1 MKPLR
6 WSSFQPILDLLK
18 ETAPPTE
25 QMALRLK
32 LMERDVILPVKG
44 VFVLII
50 TYYLYFSSWFED
62 VTLPQTLAQQ
72 TIERFF
78 IIYLGINIGVAAAL
92 IFGRRIAAAT
102 PMLMP
107 R

>member
-1 MKPLR
+1 MKSKRWPTFQELR
-6 WSSFQPILDLLK
+6 ALLT

-32 LMERDVILPVKG
+32 LMERDVILPVKA

-78 IIYLGINIGVAAAL
+78 IIYLVINAGVAAAL
-92 IFGRRIAAAT
+92 ISRRSS
-102 PMLMP
+102 
-107 R
+107 